1 MRTVQGAVITGWVL
15 GVLIIIGIAIVFDPL
30 GKINKVLP
38 RTLSSDLQSNERS
51 QFLEGALST
60 AKQAWE
66 KRCV

>member
-15 GVLIIIGIAIVFDPL
+15 GVLIIIGIAVVFDPL
-30 GKINKVLP
+30 GKINKVHP
-38 RTLSSDLQSNERS
+38 RALSSDLQSNERS